1 MEESLLKIYTDP
13 NSPGGFSSVAKLYS
27 EGKKTIPNLTLKDV
41 KSFLKTQDSF
51 TQYGNVHTK
60 YLKRPVYVSRPGIYL
75 SADLGDFRNLSKYNK
90 GVNYLLFILDV
101 FSRKLNVYPLK
112 DKKTSTVA
120 KHFEDFFK
128 NDNEYSYKYL
138 WTDEGVEFYGDAMKN
153 IAKKNNIIQYHVF
166 NRKFKAALVERVI
179 LTYKQRLYRM
189 LHHHNT
195 KNHLSFMKGIVSG
208 YNNTPHSGL
217 LNLTPNIVHTITD
230 NNILMQLAKLSY
242 KKKILNYSPRYL
254 YKKMLEGPTSLSS
267 NHVLV
272 PGTPVRLL
280 THESEKLFSKKYL
293 PIFSVEIF
301 EIDKVFNGPPLTYRI
316 RDLTGEKIKGTV
328 YRQELSPVLKPVFY
342 TIEKKIDTK
351 FENGKKFILV
361 KWLDYDEKFNQWVP
375 ESFLKNI

>member
-1 MEESLLKIYTDP
+1 
-13 NSPGGFSSVAKLYS
+13 
-27 EGKKTIPNLTLKDV
+27 
-41 KSFLKTQDSF
+41 
-51 TQYGNVHTK
+51 
-60 YLKRPVYVSRPGIYL
+60 
-75 SADLGDFRNLSKYNK
+75 
-90 GVNYLLFILDV
+90 
-101 FSRKLNVYPLK
+101 
-112 DKKTSTVA
+112 
-120 KHFEDFFK
+120 
-128 NDNEYSYKYL
+128 
-138 WTDEGVEFYGDAMKN
+138 
-153 IAKKNNIIQYHVF
+153 
-166 NRKFKAALVERVI
+166 
-179 LTYKQRLYRM
+179 
-189 LHHHNT
+189 
-195 KNHLSFMKGIVSG
+195 MKGIVSG

-242 KKKILNYSPRYL
+242 KKKFLNYSPRYL